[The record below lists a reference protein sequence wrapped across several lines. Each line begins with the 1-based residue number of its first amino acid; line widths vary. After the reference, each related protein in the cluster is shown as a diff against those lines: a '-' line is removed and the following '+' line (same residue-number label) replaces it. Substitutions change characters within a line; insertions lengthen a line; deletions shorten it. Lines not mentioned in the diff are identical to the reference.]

1 MGNFEK
7 NKIFENAQINLI
19 CDLLYLRARDV
30 GGNNAIMVCGS
41 VARIFE
47 GCNHTPKDLD
57 FVTCNASI
65 FSEIAKNIEAWL
77 PGYKITKSEK
87 RVIIYLEK
95 MAIEIWNG
103 ETIYGSAVK
112 YHKNI
117 PYIISNR
124 MKKSTENEHKI

>member
-1 MGNFEK
+1 MAHFEK
-7 NKIFENAQINLI
+7 NKIFENTQINQI
-19 CDLLYLRARDV
+19 CDLLYFHAHEI

-47 GCNHTPKDLD
+47 GWNHIPKDLD
-57 FVTCNASI
+57 FVTRDAHI
-65 FSEIAKNIEAWL
+65 FAEIAKKIDTWI
-77 PGYKITKSEK
+77 PGFRITKFEK
-87 RVIIYLEK
+87 RVIIYLESI
-95 MAIEIWNG
+95 AVEIWNG

-112 YHKNI
+112 YYKSI